1 MTFTFTKMQGLG
13 NDFVVIDAT
22 KKHFEFM
29 LYPGGR
35 HGWGGPQ
42 QSHSSNENNMFIY
55 KNLLQKTMPEILVR

>member
-1 MTFTFTKMQGLG
+1 MQNSLQL
-13 NDFVVIDAT
+13 IKKLQES

-42 QSHSSNENNMFIY
+42 QAHSANENNSFIY
-55 KNLLQKTMPEILVR
+55 YNLLKKELPKAMIK